1 MKYCY
6 SCECFTLKA
15 VLGSK
20 LLNYPESKNIA
31 ESDIV
36 ANLLGKEHSVMLW
49 EKYTRHLPHN
59 NEGPLDTSH
68 MTVLISITSH
78 LANLCWAFIHSL
90 CTKEKHAK

>member
-36 ANLLGKEHSVMLW
+36 ANLLGKEHSVML
-49 EKYTRHLPHN
+49 
-59 NEGPLDTSH
+59 
-68 MTVLISITSH
+68 
-78 LANLCWAFIHSL
+78 
-90 CTKEKHAK
+90 